1 MPATN
6 SRAELGYSWKIDAKR
21 SRLGVTWSLLPAF
34 GAQVVDQ
41 RFEPG
46 VSGGADRAD
55 VGPGL
60 LEGGGGA
67 KRTRDRLSH
76 SDAQETIESPRRA
89 QFVPAQFASDRA
101 LDRPPQGVI
110 PGLGHSTRGE
120 TLIDFMFRARLQ
132 AVQKGSVVRQ
142 TFAGHGSGRHVA
154 DRENQSGFTT
164 PQQLLLPSSTKVRH
178 DRCAGVHHLFG
189 HGDAP
194 TLRTPAQD

>member
-41 RFEPG
+41 RFEPR
-46 VSGGADRAD
+46 VRLGADRAD
-55 VGPGL
+55 VRPRL
-60 LEGGGGA
+60 LEARGRA
-67 KRTRDRLSH
+67 QMTRAPLPH
-76 SDAQETIESPRRA
+76 SAAREPMESPRRA
-89 QFVPAQFASDRA
+89 QFAPAKFASDRA
-101 LDRPPQGVI
+101 VDRPPQGVI

-154 DRENQSGFTT
+154 DRENQSGFTI
-164 PQQLLLPSSTKVRH
+164 PQELLLPSSTKVRH